1 MMSEPRGHSEG
12 LSPAEMHVWR
22 DFLRAHDYLIRML
35 DADLRADQEMTISEF
50 DVLIQ
55 LSMADGQRMRMRDLA
70 HATLFSPSGLT
81 RLCERLERGGLVSRE
96 GSAGDLRGT
105 DAVLTDRGRERV
117 RRAMPVHARSIKKR
131 FACRFSAAELAQ
143 FGVALE
149 RICKQQPSADP
160 G

>member
-1 MMSEPRGHSEG
+1 MSGPRRPRER
-12 LSPAEMHVWR
+12 LSPAEMRVWR

-55 LSMADGQRMRMRDLA
+55 LSMADGRRMRMRDLA
-70 HATLFSPSGLT
+70 HSTLFSPSGLT
-81 RLCERLERGGLVSRE
+81 RLCERLERDGLVSRE
-96 GSAGDLRGT
+96 ASADDLRGT

-131 FACRFSAAELAQ
+131 FASRFSAAELDR
-143 FGVALE
+143 FGVALAH
-149 RICKQQPSADP
+149 ICEQPPSADSSS
-160 G
+160 